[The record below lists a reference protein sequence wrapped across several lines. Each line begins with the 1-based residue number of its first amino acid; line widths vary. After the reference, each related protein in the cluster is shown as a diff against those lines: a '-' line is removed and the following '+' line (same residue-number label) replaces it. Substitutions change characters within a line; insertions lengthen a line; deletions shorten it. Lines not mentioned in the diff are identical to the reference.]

1 MAEPSTIY
9 KLSILALLSRSKEP
23 LSNAVISDF
32 FLEKEYTDFFRI
44 QQELSA
50 LEEAGLIE
58 SSPSHNRVLYR
69 ILPEGEETLRYLS
82 DKLNYDIIVDIQDF
96 LGENSSSIHEENEL
110 KADWFQDLSH
120 HYFVHLSWRRNGQIV
135 TDLTLAVPGKEAAE
149 AVCLNWHK
157 TNASLQETLYD
168 LLIR

>member
-1 MAEPSTIY
+1 MANPSTIY
-9 KLSILALLSRSKEP
+9 KLSILSLLSRSKEP
-23 LSNAVISDF
+23 LSNATISDF

-58 SSPSHNRVLYR
+58 SRSSHNRVLYR

-82 DKLNYDIIVDIQDF
+82 DKLNYDIIVDIRDF
-96 LGENSSSIHEENEL
+96 LGENAASILEENEL
-110 KADWFQDLSH
+110 KADWFQDPAH
-120 HYFVHLSWRRNGQIV
+120 TYFVHLIWRKAGKTV
-135 TDLTLAVPGKEAAE
+135 VDLTLSVPGKEAAE

-157 TNASLQETLYD
+157 TKEPLKETLYD